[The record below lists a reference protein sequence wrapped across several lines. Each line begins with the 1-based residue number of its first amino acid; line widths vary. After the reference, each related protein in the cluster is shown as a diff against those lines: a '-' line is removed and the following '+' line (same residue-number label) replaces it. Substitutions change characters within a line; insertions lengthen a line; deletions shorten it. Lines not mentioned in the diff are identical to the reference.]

1 MGQRIAA
8 ARKHMAK
15 FHKRVKHNRKLVT
28 GFDWEKEPTDADFYK
43 LRANLIHGT
52 ITAILP
58 NIYARNPE
66 VSVTPTHTNRNLK
79 LLCKTIATVT
89 NRQMV
94 AADLKTR
101 MKSSVRAALT
111 CSFGVN
117 KVTYQRDRKE
127 DPIIRSRIDDTQ
139 ENIARV
145 EALMLQIDDPAELG
159 NQEATKAELQQ
170 TLEALKEQV
179 EVVAAEGMTID
190 RVLTEHLLVDPSVT
204 EFWDYPQADYL
215 IQLIPTK
222 KSQAEGDYKMKL
234 KGATT
239 YSDPNVVT
247 GNESGKVFSG
257 SNKVCLLYTS
267 PSPRDQRGSRM
278 PSSA

>member
-1 MGQRIAA
+1 MSNETTQPEEKDPYETPEPDELARKMGQRIAA

-127 DPIIRSRIDDTQ
+127 DPVSYTH
-139 ENIARV
+139 
-145 EALMLQIDDPAELG
+145 L
-159 NQEATKAELQQ
+159 
-170 TLEALKEQV
+170 TLP
-179 EVVAAEGMTID
+179 TIY
-190 RVLTEHLLVDPSVT
+190 SV
-204 EFWDYPQADYL
+204 
-215 IQLIPTK
+215 
-222 KSQAEGDYKMKL
+222 
-234 KGATT
+234 
-239 YSDPNVVT
+239 
-247 GNESGKVFSG
+247 
-257 SNKVCLLYTS
+257 
-267 PSPRDQRGSRM
+267 
-278 PSSA
+278 